1 MYFPIGTKITSI
13 KMEFQDRRVNIQHF
27 YDVTKLWFKYFGTV
41 SKFTVVWKDSKPWK
55 QGDFRL
61 APDPPEA
68 LKGAIR
74 VANKWLEIEAI
85 LIKGKSQ
92 KRKEVNSK
100 GFVPGI
106 LRWPDVILGPELETF
121 TWTWSVKK
129 DSALVWNSS

>member
-1 MYFPIGTKITSI
+1 
-13 KMEFQDRRVNIQHF
+13 MEFQDRRVNIQHF

-74 VANKWLEIEAI
+74 VANKWLKTEAI
-85 LIKGKSQ
+85 LVKAKLQ
-92 KRKEVNSK
+92 ERKEVSSK
-100 GFVPGI
+100 GFLPGI
-106 LRWPDVILGPELETF
+106 LRRPDVVLGPELETF
-121 TWTWSVKK
+121 TWIWSVKR
-129 DSALVWNSS
+129 DSALVWNAS